1 MGFLVTAGGKT
12 FSVWRG
18 RGKMLSF
25 SFYAFSSMI
34 VGFLMLGNI
43 GIKSWIWFT
52 DGKWIDIP
60 FSTILYYLFGEQ
72 HINSMY
78 SNKFEGYNIIINYI
92 LTSESWIVLSLIS
105 IIILVF
111 FNPIFKHNEEKYTRK
126 ENESLED
133 FVKRMDE

>member
-1 MGFLVTAGGKT
+1 
-12 FSVWRG
+12 
-18 RGKMLSF
+18 MLSF